1 MRALPLPLPLLALAW
16 LLTWPPAAQAE
27 VLPPGNALQA
37 VLQRL
42 AWTRYR
48 VGIDFVVQRAGK
60 SPLAKGI
67 EVVVQDEPAGQKLLM
82 QFTHPANMRGTAFL
96 ALTDRAKGDDEY
108 HLYMRT
114 LRRVKRVPNCTE
126 NFMLRDFLSL
136 YFLKPRPELW
146 RFQAV
151 EAAPSAGLGT
161 GLAPD
166 EAGFTVVEG
175 TPVSPHTVELTGYG
189 KLRHVI
195 DPARGVIVR
204 TEFFDADGA
213 LVRRQ
218 RVLEWREQDGAPWPW
233 KFETDD
239 LREGVK
245 ATVLTRELEVSPS
258 LSDDTFTVRYLKRL

>member
-1 MRALPLPLPLLALAW
+1 LRSFPLPLLALAW
-16 LLTWPPAAQAE
+16 LLTWAPPAAAE
-27 VLPPGNALQA
+27 VTPTGDALQA

-48 VGIDFVVQRAGK
+48 VGVEFVVQRAGK

-67 EVVVQDEPAGQKLLM
+67 EVIVQDEPSGQKLLM

-108 HLYMRT
+108 HLYLRT

-146 RFQAV
+146 RFQAIG
-151 EAAPSAGLGT
+151 AGSEPG
-161 GLAPD
+161 

-175 TPVSPHTVELTGYG
+175 TPVSPHTIELTGYG
-189 KLRHVI
+189 KLRHVV
-195 DPARGVIVR
+195 DPAQGLIVR
-204 TEFFDADGA
+204 TEFFDAGGA

-245 ATVLTRELEVSPS
+245 ATVLTRELEVSPT